1 MIHYIKGKLAMKFEG
16 GVVLETGG
24 IGYEINVPESDPVY
38 LAASGQEALV
48 YTAMTV
54 REDDVS
60 LYGFTSQD
68 SLALFRRLITV
79 SGVGAKAA
87 MALLSAMSSDALKKA
102 IVFED
107 AATLTKANGIGK
119 KIAQRIV
126 LELKDKLGAVS
137 GLTEG
142 AQEISAGSAKSEAIS
157 GLMALGYS
165 RSEAAEALAGIA
177 ETDLTTEQYMKQALK
192 RLF

>member
-16 GVVLETGG
+16 GVVLETGC
-24 IGYEINVPESDPVY
+24 IGYEINVPENDAVY
-38 LAASGQEALV
+38 LATSGQEAFV

-60 LYGFTSQD
+60 LYGFSSQD
-68 SLALFRRLITV
+68 SLALFRRLVTV

-87 MALLSAMSSDALKKA
+87 MALLSAMSADALKKA

-107 AATLTKANGIGK
+107 AAALTKANGVGK

-126 LELKDKLGAVS
+126 LELKDKLGAVG
-137 GLTEG
+137 GLSEAAEG
-142 AQEISAGSAKSEAIS
+142 IAASSAKTEAIS
-157 GLMALGYS
+157 GLIALGYS
-165 RSEAAEALAGIA
+165 RGEAVEALSGITEA
-177 ETDLTTEQYMKQALK
+177 DLTTEQYMKQALK

>member
-16 GVVLETGG
+16 GIVLETGG
-24 IGYEINVPESDPVY
+24 IGYEINVPDNDAVY
-38 LAASGQEALV
+38 LAPSGEEAFV
-48 YTAMTV
+48 YTVMAV

-60 LYGFTSQD
+60 LYGFSSKD
-68 SLALFRRLITV
+68 SLALFRRLVTV

-107 AATLTKANGIGK
+107 ANTLTKANGVGK

-126 LELKDKLGAVS
+126 LELKDKLGGVG
-137 GLTEG
+137 GLSDG
-142 AQEISAGSAKSEAIS
+142 VGEIVADSAKSEAVS
-157 GLMALGYS
+157 GLIALGYS
-165 RSEAAEALAGIA
+165 RSEAVEALAGIS
-177 ETDLTTEQYMKQALK
+177 ETELTTEQYMKQALK